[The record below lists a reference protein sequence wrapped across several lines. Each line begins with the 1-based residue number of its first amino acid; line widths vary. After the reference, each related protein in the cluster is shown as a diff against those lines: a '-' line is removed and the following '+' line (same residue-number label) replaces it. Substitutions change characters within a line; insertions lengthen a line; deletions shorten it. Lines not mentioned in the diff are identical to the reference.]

1 MRQNQCCMTSNI
13 SDRKLDNN
21 IENSNDKKRNN
32 DLLKE
37 KNKNGHKNNE
47 HNNQNNQDNNQKVV
61 IIGDSLLGGVKENG
75 IRKIAKNNTIK
86 VKCHSGATTE
96 DLIDYINPVIRKKP
110 DVIILHGGT
119 NDITNDIDTGKN
131 IDKIISTIKKKS
143 SETQIVISSVVT
155 RKDQKNITNKVKE
168 LNEKLETISC
178 QHNIGFI
185 KHENIQER
193 NLSPKKLHLNKGGS
207 TLLTKNSVNFLNS
220 Q

>member
-1 MRQNQCCMTSNI
+1 M
-13 SDRKLDNN
+13 
-21 IENSNDKKRNN
+21 
-32 DLLKE
+32 
-37 KNKNGHKNNE
+37 
-47 HNNQNNQDNNQKVV
+47 
-61 IIGDSLLGGVKENG
+61 
-75 IRKIAKNNTIK
+75 
-86 VKCHSGATTE
+86 
-96 DLIDYINPVIRKKP
+96 
-110 DVIILHGGT
+110 IILHGGT

-207 TLLTKNSVNFLNS
+207 TLLTKNFVNFLNS